1 MLLRALLQMM
11 TVPLALATSHALAQ
25 GLPTAK
31 PEAIGLS
38 PAKLQRL
45 TDAFQAE
52 VDKGAIPGA
61 VLMVARD
68 GKVGYLKAIGF
79 QDRER
84 QIVMKPDS
92 IFWVASLTKPIA
104 TVAAMMLVEEGKIQ
118 LEDPIW
124 AYLPE
129 MKGLKVGVEKTDAAG
144 GNAELSL
151 EPAQREMTI
160 QDLLRHTSGLTYG
173 VFGKSLVKQKYND
186 ANLFDANQTLAE
198 FTSKLAK
205 LPLAHQ
211 PGTMWDYS
219 MSTDVLGRVVEVV
232 SGMPFDQFVAER
244 ITKPLG
250 MSSTGFYATG
260 EDIGRIAE
268 PQIDPETQK
277 RPAVIDVTKRPNWLS
292 GGGGMI
298 STGSDYL
305 RFTQMLLNGGVLD
318 GTRLLSPKTVA
329 FMTSDHLPPDITYS
343 RETLQLFEP
352 TAMAPTPRDG
362 QGFGLGFAVRTQ
374 PGQNP
379 RPGSVGEFYWGG
391 IYGTYFWVDPKEKLI
406 AVMMMQ
412 VSGALRSHYR
422 ALIRNLVYQALV
434 N

>member
-1 MLLRALLQMM
+1 
-11 TVPLALATSHALAQ
+11 
-25 GLPTAK
+25 
-31 PEAIGLS
+31 
-38 PAKLQRL
+38 
-45 TDAFQAE
+45 
-52 VDKGAIPGA
+52 
-61 VLMVARD
+61 MV
-68 GKVGYLKAIGF
+68 
-79 QDRER
+79 
-84 QIVMKPDS
+84 
-92 IFWVASLTKPIA
+92 
-104 TVAAMMLVEEGKIQ
+104 
-118 LEDPIW
+118 
-124 AYLPE
+124 
-129 MKGLKVGVEKTDAAG
+129 
-144 GNAELSL
+144 
-151 EPAQREMTI
+151 
-160 QDLLRHTSGLTYG
+160 
-173 VFGKSLVKQKYND
+173 
-186 ANLFDANQTLAE
+186 
-198 FTSKLAK
+198 
-205 LPLAHQ
+205 
-211 PGTMWDYS
+211 
-219 MSTDVLGRVVEVV
+219 
-232 SGMPFDQFVAER
+232 
-244 ITKPLG
+244 
-250 MSSTGFYATG
+250 
-260 EDIGRIAE
+260 
-268 PQIDPETQK
+268 
-277 RPAVIDVTKRPNWLS
+277 
-292 GGGGMI
+292 